1 MELEGGPSGHLRWRV
16 ALRPESPGLE
26 PPRFLLQQDLVSQ
39 KADGKAIEA
48 TSDIATNVTLLEL
61 GIKDQ

>member
-26 PPRFLLQQDLVSQ
+26 PPRFLLQQNLVSQ
-39 KADGKAIEA
+39 KPDGKAIEA

>member
-1 MELEGGPSGHLRWRV
+1 MELEGGPSGHLRWRGV
-16 ALRPESPGLE
+16 LRPESPGLE